1 MRKLNKQAVIGYA
14 ESFVSFLL
22 PELKDLPVKDIIL
35 FGSTARGDYDKSSDI
50 DIFIDLE
57 KEEDAPKVEKIVN
70 SNLKKFYKSRI
81 FEMWGLKGIKSS
93 ISVKTGMLEKWG
105 LKRSIIS
112 DGIILYGRYRQQPKG
127 MQHYSLLVFEPIKNV
142 TKRNRIIRR
151 LIGRKEKGYAREGLI
166 KAINALPLSQRVL
179 AVPIEQ
185 SSKVIEIFSK
195 ERVDYTIFEFW
206 TDQFAK
212 KQG

>member
-1 MRKLNKQAVIGYA
+1 MKLNKLAFIGYA
-14 ESFVSFLL
+14 ESFASFLL
-22 PELKDLPVKDIIL
+22 PELKDLSVKDIIL

-81 FEMWGLKGIKSS
+81 FEVWGLKGIKSS

-127 MQHYSLLVFEPIKNV
+127 MKHYSLFVFEPIKNV
-142 TKRNRIIRR
+142 TKRNRIIRQ
-151 LIGRKEKGYAREGLI
+151 LFGRREKGYVREGII

-185 SSKVIEIFSK
+185 SNRVIELFSK
-195 ERVDYTIFEFW
+195 ERVDYKIFELW